1 MLALPILTYIK
12 DENNLIEV
20 LLASQFRNTFDMCK
34 KPLSIFLKNKLFLFF
49 FQLRLNSRRKRRS
62 AARSTRRKANVA
74 VLVR

>member
-20 LLASQFRNTFDMCK
+20 LLASQFRNTFDLCK

-49 FQLRLNSRRKRRS
+49 F
-62 AARSTRRKANVA
+62 
-74 VLVR
+74 